1 MLPRIF
7 EAIMLLNYEY
17 KRRKNHECI
26 YDGGKI
32 DIKSGYADCESMNQ
46 ARYHRI
52 THECLDITEKCCAPY
67 ISQSQ
72 VISCF
77 CLCLS
82 ECSSP
87 RPSIG
92 GNTYYSLA
100 RSFREIYKEYSYNI
114 LNISSTFAHSVTI
127 LSVSIPVHIFY
138 YTNQT
143 FCQYLAL
150 TGRYNNVITSRSLKH
165 TYFFVNCIYNLY
177 IWLVKLYIKLKIW
190 ESERVQKYERR
201 KEFEEFI
208 EFVACN
214 SVIREYRELENKE

>member
-1 MLPRIF
+1 MNISAEKTTNVYTAGAKLISNPDTRIV
-7 EAIMLLNYEY
+7 NPW
-17 KRRKNHECI
+17 
-26 YDGGKI
+26 
-32 DIKSGYADCESMNQ
+32 IKHGITESLMNVL
-46 ARYHRI
+46 
-52 THECLDITEKCCAPY
+52 TFTEKCCAPY

-127 LSVSIPVHIFY
+127 LSVSIPVH

-150 TGRYNNVITSRSLKH
+150 TGRYNNIITSRSLKH

-214 SVIREYRELENKE
+214 FVIREYRELENKK